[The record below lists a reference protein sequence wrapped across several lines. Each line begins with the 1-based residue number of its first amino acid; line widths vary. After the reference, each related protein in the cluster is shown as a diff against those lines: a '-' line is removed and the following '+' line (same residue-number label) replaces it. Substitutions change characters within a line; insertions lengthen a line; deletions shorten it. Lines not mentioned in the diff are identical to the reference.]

1 MALNG
6 PIILVEDDKNDADVI
21 SLAIKEIGVTNE
33 VIILHTAQEAYDF
46 LLTTTERPFFIL
58 CDIRMPYVDGLSFR
72 KNIFE
77 NEELR
82 KKSIPF
88 IFFTGLV
95 SQDIVNEAYNLEVQ
109 GFFEKATSYD
119 AIKEQLLILCLY
131 WKQSLHPNI
140 KFPV

>member
-6 PIILVEDDKNDADVI
+6 PIILVEDDTNDVDVI
-21 SLAIKEIGVTNE
+21 IEAIKEIGVTNE
-33 VIILHTAQEAYDF
+33 VIAFYTAQEAYDF
-46 LLTTTERPFFIL
+46 LITTTESPFFIL
-58 CDIRMPYVDGLSFR
+58 CDVRMPYVDGLSFR
-72 KNIFE
+72 RNIFK

-109 GFFEKATSYD
+109 GFFEKAPSYD
-119 AIKEQLLILCLY
+119 AIKEQLLTLCLY
-131 WKQSLHPNI
+131 WKQCLHPNI